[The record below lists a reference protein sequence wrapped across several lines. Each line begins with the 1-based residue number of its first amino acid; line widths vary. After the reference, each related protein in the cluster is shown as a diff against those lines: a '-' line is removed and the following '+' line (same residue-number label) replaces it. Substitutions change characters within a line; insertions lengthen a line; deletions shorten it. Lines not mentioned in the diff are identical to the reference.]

1 VSPRERGGGGERDE
15 TSAQPDTA
23 PVGLTW
29 RMYVERLA
37 ERAGGWT
44 ALAEE
49 LVRVIGER
57 AELPD
62 DLLSIEKGLRRLA
75 RRGNQPGGQYGR
87 WLLRHL
93 GVPEDIEKWAR
104 WLAQYHRRFADLPL
118 TLRLEQLRLW
128 DRPPFAE
135 SRLAAW
141 THVGLASVHL
151 RRREDA
157 DARIRLERAREAAP
171 RAGGAAIAEVALLD
185 AYVATNDGDRARG
198 EAYLDAAERAF
209 TGPAAA
215 GVEPDDRACLQ
226 ARLLGQRAYHLTSPP
241 PGATADVAG
250 AQRLFEQI
258 TDGLELPFVAFRRDN
273 GLAYC
278 AWKQGD
284 TAAGLAL
291 ARRAADHAGD
301 GGFVRFRVLALNLIA
316 RMTPDADEARTVR
329 DRAARLARSI
339 EDEELLA
346 AATRGIANRR
356 D

>member
-1 VSPRERGGGGERDE
+1 VSEPER
-15 TSAQPDTA
+15 APDTA

-49 LVRVIGER
+49 LVRVVGER

-104 WLAQYHRRFADLPL
+104 WLSQYHRRFADLPL

-151 RRREDA
+151 RLRQDA
-157 DARIRLERAREAAP
+157 DARIRLERARDAAP
-171 RAGGAAIAEVALLD
+171 RAGAAAVAEVALLD
-185 AYVATNDGDRARG
+185 AYVATNDGDRAAA
-198 EAYLDAAERAF
+198 EAHLAAAERAI
-209 TGPAAA
+209 TGPGAD
-215 GVEPDDRACLQ
+215 GVEPDDRACLR
-226 ARLLGQRAYHLTSPP
+226 ARLLGQRAYHLTSPA
-241 PGATADVAG
+241 PGATADLAG
-250 AQRLFEQI
+250 ARRCFEEI

-284 TAAGLAL
+284 TAGALVL

-316 RMTPDADEARTVR
+316 RMTADPAEAAAVR
-329 DRAARLARSI
+329 ERAARLARSI

>member
-1 VSPRERGGGGERDE
+1 VSEE
-15 TSAQPDTA
+15 PDTA

-49 LVRVIGER
+49 LVRVVGER
-57 AELPD
+57 AELPE

-93 GVPEDIEKWAR
+93 GVPEDIERWAR
-104 WLAQYHRRFADLPL
+104 WLSQYHRRFADLPL

-157 DARIRLERAREAAP
+157 VARLRLERARECAA
-171 RAGGAAIAEVALLD
+171 RAGAAAVAEVALLD
-185 AYVATNDGDRARG
+185 AYVATNDGDRA
-198 EAYLDAAERAF
+198 AADAHLDTAERAI
-209 TGPAAA
+209 A
-215 GVEPDDRACLQ
+215 GDDLESDDRACLR
-226 ARLLGQRAYHLTSPP
+226 ARLLGQRAYHLTSPV
-241 PGATADVAG
+241 PGATADVVG
-250 AQRLFEQI
+250 AQRLFEAI
-258 TDGLELPFVAFRRDN
+258 TGGLDLPFVAFRRDN

-284 TAAGLAL
+284 RARGLAL
-291 ARRAADHAGD
+291 ARTAAEHAGD

-316 RMTPDADEARTVR
+316 RMTEDADEARTVR

-346 AATRGIANRR
+346 SATRGIANRR

>member
-1 VSPRERGGGGERDE
+1 MTGAEPE
-15 TSAQPDTA
+15 PDTA

-49 LVRVIGER
+49 LVRVVGEK
-57 AELPD
+57 AELPE

-75 RRGNQPGGQYGR
+75 RRGNAPGGQYGR

-93 GVPEDIEKWAR
+93 GVPEDIERWAR
-104 WLAQYHRRFADLPL
+104 WLSQYHRRFADLPL

-157 DARIRLERAREAAP
+157 VARLRLERARDAAA
-171 RAGGAAIAEVALLD
+171 RAGPAAVAEVALLD
-185 AYVATNDGDRARG
+185 AYVATNDGNR
-198 EAYLDAAERAF
+198 
-209 TGPAAA
+209 AAA
-215 GVEPDDRACLQ
+215 GSVLEVAARATESPELDVDDRACLE
-226 ARLLGQRAYHLTSPP
+226 ARLFGQCAYHLTSPL
-241 PGATADVAG
+241 PGADADVLG
-250 AQRLFEQI
+250 AQALFSSI
-258 TDGLELPFVAFRRDN
+258 HRGLELPFVAFRRDN

-278 AWKQGD
+278 AWKLGD
-284 TAAGLAL
+284 AVGALAL
-291 ARRAADHAGD
+291 ARSAADHAGD

-316 RMTPDADEARTVR
+316 RMTPDPEEARVVR
-329 DRAARLARSI
+329 ERAARLARSI

-346 AATRGIANRR
+346 AATRGMGGRKT
-356 D
+356 

>member
-1 VSPRERGGGGERDE
+1 MSERTRAKGGEATE
-15 TSAQPDTA
+15 PDTA

-29 RMYVERLA
+29 RVYVERLA

-49 LVRVIGER
+49 LARTVGER
-57 AELPD
+57 AELPE

-93 GVPEDIEKWAR
+93 GVPEDIERWAR
-104 WLAQYHRRFADLPL
+104 WLSQYHRRFADLPL

-157 DARIRLERAREAAP
+157 VARLRLERAREAAP
-171 RAGGAAIAEVALLD
+171 RAGPAALAEIALLD
-185 AYVATNDGDRARG
+185 AYVATNDGERARA
-198 EAYLDAAERAF
+198 EDHLDVAERAIEL
-209 TGPAAA
+209 PDVDA
-215 GVEPDDRACLQ
+215 DDRACLR

-241 PGATADVAG
+241 RGAAADVAG
-250 AQRLFEQI
+250 ARRLFEAI
-258 TDGLELPFVAFRRDN
+258 TDGLELPFVAFRKEN

-291 ARRAADHAGD
+291 ARRAASHAGD

-316 RMTPDADEARTVR
+316 RMTPDADDAKAVR
-329 DRAARLARSI
+329 ERAARLARSI

>member
-1 VSPRERGGGGERDE
+1 MSPRANDD
-15 TSAQPDTA
+15 AAAPDTA

-49 LVRVIGER
+49 LVRVVGER
-57 AELPD
+57 AELPE

-104 WLAQYHRRFADLPL
+104 WLSQYHRRFADLPL

-151 RRREDA
+151 RRRETA
-157 DARIRLERAREAAP
+157 DALIRLERAREAAP
-171 RAGGAAIAEVALLD
+171 KAGPAAVAEVALLD
-185 AYVATNDGDRARG
+185 AYVATNDGERDRADKHLN
-198 EAYLDAAERAF
+198 EAERAID
-209 TGPAAA
+209 GP
-215 GVEPDDRACLQ
+215 GVDADDRACLT
-226 ARLLGQRAYHLTSPP
+226 ARLLGQRAYHLTSWV
-241 PGATADVAG
+241 PGAAPDLVG
-250 AQRLFEQI
+250 AQRLFEEI
-258 TDGLELPFVAFRRDN
+258 TLGLELPFVAFRRDN

-284 TAAGLAL
+284 TAGGLAL

-316 RMTPDADEARTVR
+316 RMTPDPEEARVVR

-346 AATRGIANRR
+346 SATRGLSGRR
-356 D
+356 S